1 LMRAHDSN
9 RHGDV
14 SVTYGARVPVVAS
27 TNEKKITSARRTIV
41 FKESKPRVR
50 RARARARPETYTLA
64 SAVSF
69 TSYASYRKTYELHP
83 QMYVSR

>member
-1 LMRAHDSN
+1 MMRAHDSN

-50 RARARARPETYTLA
+50 RAERARPETYTLA

-69 TSYASYRKTYELHP
+69 TSYASYRKPYELHP